1 MKNLKGNKKTLISV
15 LSLVIG
21 IVLVIL
27 PLFMGDYVIHIMNQI
42 GIIII
47 LVSSLNLIVGYTGQL
62 SFAHVGLFAVGAYTS
77 AILTTAYGLSFWMA
91 LPLGALAAAVI
102 GFLIGLP
109 SLRFQTH
116 FFAIVTLAFAEI
128 IRLAIYNGGS
138 LTGGPNGIYS
148 IPFPNNILGLD
159 FTQRGNFYYIIWVA
173 AAVTVLS
180 IYLITRSRVGREMIA
195 IRENETF
202 AKFIGIDTW
211 KVKIISF
218 TISAFFAG
226 FAGGLY
232 AHYNSFISPFSFEV
246 SESVTYLLMVI
257 IGGMGTIL
265 GPILGAIFLLILP
278 ELLRS
283 INDYR
288 MIIYGAMLILT
299 IMFLPG
305 GFVGLYRNVKSRLL
319 ERKPASKPL
328 KIKPE
333 IRKVEEEN

>member
-1 MKNLKGNKKTLISV
+1 MKNLKANKKILISV

-21 IVLVIL
+21 LVLVML
-27 PLFMGDYVIHIMNQI
+27 PLFMGDYVVHVMNQI

-77 AILTTAYGLSFWMA
+77 AILTTAYGFSFWMA
-91 LPLGALAAAVI
+91 LPLGALAAAMI

-159 FTQRGNFYYIIWVA
+159 FTQRGNFYYIIWLA

-180 IYLITRSRVGREMIA
+180 IYLITRSRIGREMIA

-288 MIIYGAMLILT
+288 MIIYGAMLVLT

-305 GFVGLYRNVKSRLL
+305 GFVGLYRNLKSRLL
-319 ERKPASKPL
+319 ERKPASKSL

-333 IRKVEEEN
+333 IRKVEEES

>member
-1 MKNLKGNKKTLISV
+1 MKNLKDNKKILISV
-15 LSLVIG
+15 LSLVVG
-21 IVLVIL
+21 VVLVML

-77 AILTTAYGLSFWMA
+77 AVLTTAYGLSFWMA

-148 IPFPNNILGLD
+148 IPFPDNIMGLD
-159 FTQRGNFYYIIWVA
+159 FTQRGNFYYIILVA
-173 AAVTVLS
+173 ATVTVLS
-180 IYLITRSRVGREMIA
+180 IYLITRSRIGREMIA

-265 GPILGAIFLLILP
+265 GPILGAIFLLVLP

-283 INDYR
+283 ISDYR

-305 GFVGLYRNVKSRLL
+305 GFVGLYKNMKNRFL
-319 ERKPASKPL
+319 EKKTEIKRVGLKPD
-328 KIKPE
+328 
-333 IRKVEEEN
+333 IRKFEEEK

>member
-1 MKNLKGNKKTLISV
+1 MKNLKNNKKILISV

-27 PLFMGDYVIHIMNQI
+27 PLFMGDYIIHIMNQI

-77 AILTTAYGLSFWMA
+77 AILTTAHGLSFWMA

-128 IRLAIYNGGS
+128 IRLTIYNGGS

-218 TISAFFAG
+218 TFSAFFAG

-319 ERKPASKPL
+319 ERKQTSKAL

>member
-1 MKNLKGNKKTLISV
+1 MKNLKDNKKILISV
-15 LSLVIG
+15 LSLVVG
-21 IVLVIL
+21 IVLVML
-27 PLFMGDYVIHIMNQI
+27 PMFMGDYVIHIMNQI

-77 AILTTAYGLSFWMA
+77 AVLTTTYGLSFWMA
-91 LPLGALAAAVI
+91 LPLGALAAAVV

-128 IRLAIYNGGS
+128 IRLGIYNGGN

-159 FTQRGNFYYIIWVA
+159 FTQRGDFYYIILIA

-180 IYLITRSRVGREMIA
+180 IYLITRSRIGREMIA

-265 GPILGAIFLLILP
+265 GPILGAVFLLVLP

-305 GFVGLYRNVKSRLL
+305 GFVGLYRNLKSRLL
-319 ERKPASKPL
+319 DKKSVTKPL

-333 IRKVEEEN
+333 IRKFEEEN